1 MLAAIVAVI
10 GIATTTR
17 AMAFSYTG
25 DGAAD
30 GQNAA
35 REDFQNGQNDDSC
48 TDHFS
53 NTPNF
58 NVGNEGYCAAF
69 KIAYAGEM
77 IALGAT
83 K

>member
-10 GIATTTR
+10 GVATTTR
-17 AMAFSYTG
+17 AMAFSFTG
-25 DGAAD
+25 DGSAD
-30 GQNAA
+30 GVAA
-35 REDFQNGQNDDSC
+35 AQEDFNNGQNDGSC
-48 TDHFS
+48 NDHFGGQ
-53 NTPNF
+53 NF
-58 NVGNEGYCAAF
+58 NDGHEAYCAAF